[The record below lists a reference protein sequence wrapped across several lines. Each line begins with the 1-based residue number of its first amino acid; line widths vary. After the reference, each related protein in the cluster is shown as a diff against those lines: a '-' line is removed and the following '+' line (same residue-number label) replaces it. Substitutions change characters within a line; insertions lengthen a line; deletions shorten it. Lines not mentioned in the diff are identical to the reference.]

1 MDDLLAFVERPSQYL
16 GNELNAVKKDLA
28 HVDMTVGL
36 AYPDLYEIGM
46 SNTGLHIL
54 YHLLNENPEVSA
66 ERVYLPAQ
74 DMIDLLERDNRPMT
88 TLENRIPLK
97 DLDVLGIQIPHE
109 LSYANIVKT
118 LRLGAIPIWTKDR
131 GREAPLILGGGPG
144 AFGPEVV
151 APFYDAILLGDGEEA
166 FWEILKVVK
175 TWRDDPSAPPRSALH
190 HALAGVTGVYV
201 PELYAFD
208 YDEEGRVS
216 EVKTLDPSAP
226 DMVFKA
232 VLDDLETAFYPD
244 TAIVPYATTVHDRLG
259 VEVMRGCTVGC
270 RFCQAGMIYRPLRE
284 RSPKRILDLA
294 KCGLGSTGFEDVSL
308 LSLDTGDYTLI
319 DPLTKELLAQTEDQR
334 VSLSLPSL
342 RAGSLT
348 DDVIRD
354 IRRVR
359 RTSFT
364 IAPEAGTQRLRDVIN
379 KNISD
384 EEIFET
390 VERVAK
396 NGWTGLKLY
405 FMVGFPT
412 ETQEDLDG
420 LIQLVLKCRRLGRN
434 YKKSFNCMASV
445 GTLVPKPQT
454 PFQWDSQISR
464 EESKRRMW
472 YVTHELRS
480 KGVGCKFHDP
490 EHSWLEGVFTRGD
503 RRLAPL
509 IVEAETRG
517 AGFESWR
524 DKMDIELWAQV
535 FSDHGIDPEWYL
547 RQRDYSEILPW
558 DHLSARV
565 TKKYL
570 LGDRKKIDR
579 MSSPTTFDCRDDLC
593 SGCAVCFDDDTR
605 NRLAKYHPDPFGD
618 GRVLP
623 PELVSRAAVGHGVA
637 RTLEQQAEHAAENA
651 AEANPVTIRD
661 QAAKAGADALAAKL
675 RRRRPLKPGKRRLAV
690 TPGAPGSEGIAPAFE
705 PDAIANE
712 PDLELDLAGL
722 LAPPPSDEPAEEET
736 QLTYAE
742 ELAISNSLYDKGGRA
757 PNHHYLVTYQRLGDL
772 RWLAHKEVMRTV
784 YRALSR
790 TKLPLLYTRGFH
802 PKAKLAFSAPLPVGA
817 ESYEEELDIWLAKE
831 FDPAEVEA
839 LLKREFPTQ
848 ETPDGLQGLP
858 VKGVR
863 QLETKRS
870 ALSTRAG
877 ARWSIGLRSLG
888 VSDEDAK
895 LALEAFRS
903 QETFPLEV
911 VRTKRGAEGTVRH
924 VDLKQLVK
932 EPVIRSGCLEISL
945 LVPTEGSAKPALVVS
960 TLFGIEIGQAKR
972 GRYLLIEVL
981 RREPA
986 PSLPLAGEASAD
998 EAEPSVEPSPE
1009 VTSPEDVAPLPAC
1022 PAG

>member
-1 MDDLLAFVERPSQYL
+1 MDDLLAYVERPSQYL
-16 GNELNAVKKDLA
+16 GNELNAVKKDLD
-28 HVDMTVGL
+28 HVDLTVGL

-54 YHLLNENPEVSA
+54 YHMLNENPEVSA
-66 ERVYLPAQ
+66 ERVYLPAD
-74 DMIDLLERDNRPMT
+74 DMLALLERDQRSLA
-88 TLENRIPLK
+88 TLENRIPLGE
-97 DLDVLGIQIPHE
+97 LDVLGIQIPHE

-118 LRLGAIPIWTKDR
+118 LRLGQIPIWTKDR

-166 FWEILKVVK
+166 FWEILQVVK
-175 TWRDDPSAPPRSALH
+175 SWRDDSSAPPRSALH
-190 HALAGVTGVYV
+190 QALAKVTGVYV
-201 PELYAFD
+201 PALYEID
-208 YDEEGRVS
+208 YS
-216 EVKTLDPSAP
+216 EDGVVQEIRSLHPDAP
-226 DMVFKA
+226 QRVFKA
-232 VLDDLETAFYPD
+232 VLDDLETAYFPE
-244 TAIVPYATTVHDRLG
+244 TAIVPYSTTVHDRLG

-284 RSPKRILDLA
+284 RSPKQILDLA

-390 VERVAK
+390 VERVSK

-420 LIQLVLKCRRLGRN
+420 LIALVLKCREIGRHH
-434 YKKSFNCMASV
+434 KRSFNCMASI

-454 PFQWDSQISR
+454 PFQWDPQISR

-490 EHSWLEGVFTRGD
+490 EHSWLEGVLTRAD
-503 RRLAPL
+503 RRLAPV
-509 IVEAETRG
+509 IVDAESRG
-517 AGFESWR
+517 AGFESWQNKL
-524 DKMDIELWAQV
+524 DTELWAEV

-547 RQRDYSEILPW
+547 RQRDYKEVLPW

-579 MSSPTTFDCRDDLC
+579 LASPTTFDCRDDLC

-618 GRVLP
+618 GRQLP
-623 PELVSRAAVGHGVA
+623 PELVSRVAVGHGVA
-637 RTLEQQAEHAAENA
+637 RTLEQQAEQQAQDQGAS
-651 AEANPVTIRD
+651 VRD

-675 RRRRPLKPGKRRLAV
+675 RRRRPAKPGKRRLAV
-690 TPGAPGSEGIAPAFE
+690 TPGAPGSAGIAPAFE
-705 PDAIANE
+705 PEVIAE
-712 PDLELDLAGL
+712 EGELQLEDL
-722 LAPPPSDEPAEEET
+722 LAPPPSSESDPPPL
-736 QLTYAE
+736 LTDQERQAQE
-742 ELAISNSLYDKGGRA
+742 NSIYDKGGRA
-757 PNHHYLVTYQRLGDL
+757 PNYHYLVTYQRLGDL
-772 RWLAHKEVMRTV
+772 RWLAHKEVVRTV

-790 TKLPLLYTRGFH
+790 TRLPILYTRGFH

-831 FDPAEVEA
+831 WDAAEVEA
-839 LLKREFPTQ
+839 LLRREFPTR
-848 ETPDGLQGLP
+848 ETPEGLEGLP
-858 VKGVR
+858 VKAVR
-863 QLETKRS
+863 RVKTKRA
-870 ALSTRAG
+870 ALSMRAG

-888 VSDEDAK
+888 VSEEDAAK
-895 LALEAFRS
+895 ALAEFRAR
-903 QETFPLEV
+903 ETFPLDV
-911 VRTKRGAEGTVRH
+911 VRTKRGAKGSIRH
-924 VDLKQLVK
+924 VDLKELVK
-932 EPVIRSGCLEISL
+932 EPTLRSGCLELNL
-945 LVPTEGSAKPALVVS
+945 LVPTEGSAKPALVVA
-960 TLFGIEIGQAKR
+960 TLFGIDIDQAKR

-986 PSLPLAGEASAD
+986 PALPV
-998 EAEPSVEPSPE
+998 VEPVVESPAAE
-1009 VTSPEDVAPLPAC
+1009 SSTPEPAAEAVC
-1022 PAG
+1022 PAE